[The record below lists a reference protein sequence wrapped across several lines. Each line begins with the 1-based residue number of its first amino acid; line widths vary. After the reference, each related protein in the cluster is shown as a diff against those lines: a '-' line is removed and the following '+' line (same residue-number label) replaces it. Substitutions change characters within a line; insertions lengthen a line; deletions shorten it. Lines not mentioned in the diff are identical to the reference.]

1 MNKRLISATF
11 LAFTALIIGT
21 STASADVAP
30 TQSMTHM
37 KTAPGLAAALESAG
51 VILHTQGGA
60 TSGVIG
66 DSLSAANSQVVFH
79 IPITANKLGVQH
91 LGSNIVLFN
100 TSNNSIVQLRNPVID
115 LAKGVVTATV
125 PQSANQS
132 ITIFTISNAAELKA
146 KVTTDKKTKIRSTAY
161 AGAQLA
167 LAPGVA
173 GTLVTLLGLPANA
186 IAESTVFGSADVTL
200 KRVVK

>member
-1 MNKRLISATF
+1 MRNSKFLTFVLAISLFSGAPI
-11 LAFTALIIGT
+11 AF
-21 STASADVAP
+21 ADVAP

-37 KTAPGLAAALESAG
+37 KTTPGLAAALESAG

-79 IPITANKLGVQH
+79 IPITSNKSGVQH

-115 LAKGVVTATV
+115 LGKGIVTAIV

-186 IAESTVFGSADVTL
+186 IADLTVFGSADVTL